1 MVNVA
6 LHRRDVLAGAT
17 ALAVAGGANAQTD
30 ARKILR
36 VVPQADPPIL
46 DPVFGNSTIALIHG
60 TMIYESL
67 FALDSKLQPHPQM
80 VSTWSVSNDG
90 LTWRFALRDGLKF
103 HDGAPVTTA
112 DVIASM
118 QRWMGIDTGGRR
130 IAAVTDKMV
139 PTETNTFEWRLTHPY
154 PNMVL
159 TLASLPARFAA
170 VMRAADLKEP
180 GKPISTAVG
189 SGPFRFVHAERVSG
203 AKIVY
208 EKNHDYIPRSE
219 PPDGLAGGR
228 IVKVD
233 RVEWNIIPDPSTA
246 ALALQ
251 SGEVDFVE
259 KPSFDLIPTLA
270 RNPQIKLR
278 VIVDLASHGMLI
290 TNWLYPPF
298 NDMHAR
304 QALAYI
310 INQEEALIGGF
321 GEDRQWWRTCHSYF
335 VCGSPYGTS
344 VGTEDFGP
352 NPERAK
358 RLLQESG
365 YKGEKLIFPS
375 THDISWLGQT
385 AEVLASQMRGAG
397 LNVEILWHD
406 WATTVP
412 IVNKQDPPDKGGWN
426 LFYTAGPG
434 PIMFNPAT
442 NLGTDMSCDRKNF
455 IGWPCDETA
464 EKLRQSWVEA
474 DEAARPALLD
484 KLHRRLAEV
493 QPYLVVG
500 QSYQPVAHRANL
512 AGVLSSP
519 VITYWNI
526 DKT

>member
-112 DVIASM
+112 NAIASM

-139 PTETNTFEWRLTHPY
+139 PTEAGTFEWRLTRPY

-170 VMRAADLKEP
+170 VMRAGDLKEP

-203 AKIVY
+203 AKLVY

-233 RVEWNIIPDPSTA
+233 RVEWNIIPD
-246 ALALQ
+246 
-251 SGEVDFVE
+251 
-259 KPSFDLIPTLA
+259 
-270 RNPQIKLR
+270 
-278 VIVDLASHGMLI
+278 
-290 TNWLYPPF
+290 
-298 NDMHAR
+298 
-304 QALAYI
+304 
-310 INQEEALIGGF
+310 
-321 GEDRQWWRTCHSYF
+321 
-335 VCGSPYGTS
+335 
-344 VGTEDFGP
+344 
-352 NPERAK
+352 
-358 RLLQESG
+358 
-365 YKGEKLIFPS
+365 
-375 THDISWLGQT
+375 
-385 AEVLASQMRGAG
+385 
-397 LNVEILWHD
+397 
-406 WATTVP
+406 
-412 IVNKQDPPDKGGWN
+412 
-426 LFYTAGPG
+426 
-434 PIMFNPAT
+434 
-442 NLGTDMSCDRKNF
+442 
-455 IGWPCDETA
+455 
-464 EKLRQSWVEA
+464 
-474 DEAARPALLD
+474 
-484 KLHRRLAEV
+484 
-493 QPYLVVG
+493 
-500 QSYQPVAHRANL
+500 
-512 AGVLSSP
+512 
-519 VITYWNI
+519 
-526 DKT
+526 